1 MLGGIL
7 VDGQVVGGLPIPGLG
22 SLLAGFSTSTVIQ
35 GLDNIPVDDQPPVD
49 IVHLAWDTMLSAG
62 FALLGLAAWFG
73 ADLAPAARA
82 LPTSR
87 WFYRFAAV
95 AGIAAVVA
103 LEAGWIVTE
112 VGRQPWVV
120 YGLLRTTDAVT
131 QAPGTLVS
139 FLVVMVVYVDPRDLD
154 PDRPAGDEPAGLRG
168 RDDGRRAV
176 WTAPMSQADLVA
188 GVLWLGITI
197 YAVLGGA
204 DFGAGLW
211 DLLAGDTRRGEAP
224 RDLIDSSIGPVWE
237 ANHTWLIFDLVILW
251 SAFPL
256 AFASVMSTLFVPL
269 TLAAFGIILRG
280 AGFAFRKYTRRL
292 TGRRLFGAT
301 FALSSVITPFFLGT
315 ALGAIASGRVPAG
328 NAAGDQWLSW
338 LNPTSVLVGM
348 LAVAAGAYVAA
359 VFLVAAA
366 HRHRDDVLE
375 RYFRQRALAAGIVI
389 GALSIAGLLVLS
401 ADAPSLYA
409 GLTGRALVLIAA
421 SIVLGSTSL
430 VLLARGATRGIRVV
444 AAAAVTAIVWGW
456 GWAQFPAILPGSLTI
471 AGAAAPT
478 GTLSALIVIA
488 IVAALT
494 IGPSLAALFI
504 LVDRSRLEAGH

>member
-1 MLGGIL
+1 MAADVVGGIL
-7 VDGQVVGGLPIPGLG
+7 L
-22 SLLAGFSTSTVIQ
+22 T
-35 GLDNIPVDDQPPVD
+35 
-49 IVHLAWDTMLSAG
+49 
-62 FALLGLAAWFG
+62 
-73 ADLAPAARA
+73 
-82 LPTSR
+82 
-87 WFYRFAAV
+87 
-95 AGIAAVVA
+95 
-103 LEAGWIVTE
+103 
-112 VGRQPWVV
+112 
-120 YGLLRTTDAVT
+120 
-131 QAPGTLVS
+131 
-139 FLVVMVVYVDPRDLD
+139 
-154 PDRPAGDEPAGLRG
+154 
-168 RDDGRRAV
+168 
-176 WTAPMSQADLVA
+176 
-188 GVLWLGITI
+188 GITL

-401 ADAPSLYA
+401 ADAPGLYT
-409 GLTGRALVLIAA
+409 GLTGRALLLIAA

-471 AGAAAPT
+471 AGAAAPA

-488 IVAALT
+488 IAAALT

-504 LVDRSRLEAGH
+504 LVDRSRLETGH